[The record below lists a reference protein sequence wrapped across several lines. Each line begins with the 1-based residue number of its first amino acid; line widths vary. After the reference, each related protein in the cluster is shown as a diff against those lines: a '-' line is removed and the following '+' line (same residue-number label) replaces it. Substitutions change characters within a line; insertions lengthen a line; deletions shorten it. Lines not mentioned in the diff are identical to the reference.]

1 MTRVWGLTLNFSPLR
16 FVCALTWS
24 SFLKTYQERSTGAVD
39 GRAYVWSSWFR
50 TVAERKAIKKKKTDH
65 ALRCVHMLSTT
76 YFHRLRVTKY
86 EHVQHVDVGVFF
98 KNVGLCMMLEMSM
111 VPPVGRSSLRRKGNL
126 LRFVGLKSKSKRR
139 WSVAFKWPM
148 INFCSKW
155 FQWEFGKTDRWPK
168 SCCSHPA
175 WDWRRQRKSFRVL
188 AHLHTYVCKRWRR
201 QSNLNNCQHDDT
213 EDGQNPVSSPKPY
226 HKPGKSLQQHDVSQV
241 EVEEQRASSEQ
252 TFFLCLVA

>member
-1 MTRVWGLTLNFSPLR
+1 MFTCSPLPTSTGCVSPSTNM
-16 FVCALTWS
+16 FNMLTS
-24 SFLKTYQERSTGAVD
+24 GSFLKMLGFAWCWKCR
-39 GRAYVWSSWFR
+39 WFHQL
-50 TVAERKAIKKKKTDH
+50 AEAPWGEKELLD
-65 ALRCVHMLSTT
+65 
-76 YFHRLRVTKY
+76 
-86 EHVQHVDVGVFF
+86 
-98 KNVGLCMMLEMSM
+98 
-111 VPPVGRSSLRRKGNL
+111 L

>member
-1 MTRVWGLTLNFSPLR
+1 
-16 FVCALTWS
+16 
-24 SFLKTYQERSTGAVD
+24 
-39 GRAYVWSSWFR
+39 
-50 TVAERKAIKKKKTDH
+50 
-65 ALRCVHMLSTT
+65 MLSTT